1 MYYCDMSLNPKP
13 LELPKIIIV
22 VVSGKCSSSRVIFFL
37 QILLT
42 KTLCYNL
49 LSLKFLNF
57 LTEQDGG
64 DWASGHGTHGMALP
78 SDDGAG
84 ATGRNRMTY
93 PPSEDVLQA
102 QDDNRPLPS
111 SRLTEVNKVSVEEG
125 AEDEEVSHS
134 GDIFL

>member
-22 VVSGKCSSSRVIFFL
+22 VVSGKCSSSRVLFFL

-64 DWASGHGTHGMALP
+64 ETHGMA
-78 SDDGAG
+78 
-84 ATGRNRMTY
+84 
-93 PPSEDVLQA
+93 
-102 QDDNRPLPS
+102 LPS